1 MSWNEQTT
9 SYGIE
14 MSIDGYWHATR
25 LFRVRGFKR
34 EGILA
39 DPTQVMQ
46 YDNPND
52 IPAGSPN
59 LSLPVVGKRGSVGAI
74 GGDGISIT
82 DFITVY
88 AYNAQ
93 IIPLDNPD
101 YTDVEYRYTN
111 DPRLISTT
119 LEEQLTFQ
127 TAQMSLPIGQ
137 RSTRAA
143 GGGTPQFAYY
153 LTSEE
158 FPFKVGRFS
167 LMILASKDELGAVKR
182 GVHRQSGR
190 VHWLP
195 ILPAPDK
202 LLMKFIG
209 ADIVRYSPNYYSV
222 RYSWEY
228 DSGHPGP
235 LVLMQNAS
243 GNAQQDIVLPQNN
256 IPFPTFYPSGTMFV
270 RPPYSKLRGV
280 ILAGSG
286 NRIPP
291 AFYAVRS
298 DLINPDGYTELPGV
312 DL

>member
-9 SYGIE
+9 TYGIE
-14 MSIDGYWHATR
+14 TSIDGFWHATR
-25 LFRVRGFKR
+25 LFRVRGVKR

-39 DPTQVMQ
+39 DPASVMQ
-46 YDNPND
+46 YDDPAD

-59 LSLPVVGKRGSVGAI
+59 LSLPVIGMRGSVGAV
-74 GGDGISIT
+74 GGDGISIN
-82 DFITVY
+82 DNITLY
-88 AYNAQ
+88 AYNVVL
-93 IIPLDNPD
+93 IPLDNPD

-111 DPRLISTT
+111 DPRLVSTKI
-119 LEEQLTFQ
+119 EEQLTFQ
-127 TAQMSLPIGQ
+127 SASMSLPIGQ

-167 LMILASKDELGAVKR
+167 LMILANKDELDSVKR
-182 GVHRQSGR
+182 GVFRQSGR
-190 VHWLP
+190 IHWLP

-209 ADIVRYSPNYYSV
+209 ADIVRYSPTYYSV

-235 LVLMQNAS
+235 LVLMQNAA
-243 GNAQQDIVLPQNN
+243 GYGTQEIVLPGSN
-256 IPFPTFYPSGTMFV
+256 IPFPIFFPSGTTFV

-291 AFYAVRS
+291 QFYAVRS
-298 DLINPDGYTELPGV
+298 DLINDEGYTELPGV